1 MVFNDDFLE
10 EEYASLPQYDGTE
23 MLPVIRVNPANRP
36 FLARRLNVF
45 GRRLSFRSLFGLFRS
60 FNFVFMALL

>member
-23 MLPVIRVNPANRP
+23 MLPVIRVNLANRP
-36 FLARRLNVF
+36 SCSSL
-45 GRRLSFRSLFGLFRS
+45 GR
-60 FNFVFMALL
+60 AW